1 MGILFMSDAQPGS
14 AKGVI
19 AYLIL
24 AFGIAWG
31 FWEWL
36 LPNSAAS
43 NLSRFEIYA
52 LPGAFAPAI
61 ATFIVRK
68 WITREGFADAGL
80 GLHLDKWRYYLIA
93 WFLPLGVVAF
103 IVAGTILLGL
113 GYPDFSML
121 KALTSL
127 APHAKISPAVA
138 HWAQYVVPLQLCVTA
153 VVATPILFGEEF
165 GWRGYLQLR
174 VFPHHPTLAAIVTGI
189 IWGLW
194 HLFCVG
200 AVLVSII
207 FGWLRE
213 RSGSVWVTS
222 LAHSATNAV
231 GGSLMVLW
239 FPTLSKGSVVSY
251 LGVLGWIPLG
261 LLCLWIVA
269 SRANAAAAEQP
280 A

>member
-1 MGILFMSDAQPGS
+1 
-14 AKGVI
+14 
-19 AYLIL
+19 
-24 AFGIAWG
+24 
-31 FWEWL
+31 
-36 LPNSAAS
+36 
-43 NLSRFEIYA
+43 
-52 LPGAFAPAI
+52 
-61 ATFIVRK
+61 
-68 WITREGFADAGL
+68 
-80 GLHLDKWRYYLIA
+80 
-93 WFLPLGVVAF
+93 
-103 IVAGTILLGL
+103 
-113 GYPDFSML
+113 
-121 KALTSL
+121 
-127 APHAKISPAVA
+127 
-138 HWAQYVVPLQLCVTA
+138 
-153 VVATPILFGEEF
+153 
-165 GWRGYLQLR
+165 
-174 VFPHHPTLAAIVTGI
+174 VTGI

-194 HLFCVG
+194 HLPVILRGYEMSGNPVFVTAVFCVG

>member
-52 LPGAFAPAI
+52 LQGAFAPAI

-138 HWAQYVVPLQLCVTA
+138 HWAQYVVPLQLCVTDL
-153 VVATPILFGEEF
+153 V
-165 GWRGYLQLR
+165 WRGIRLARLSPATR
-174 VFPHHPTLAAIVTGI
+174 VPAPPDIGGHRDRHHL
-189 IWGLW
+189 
-194 HLFCVG
+194 
-200 AVLVSII
+200 
-207 FGWLRE
+207 
-213 RSGSVWVTS
+213 GSV
-222 LAHSATNAV
+222 ASAGDFAR
-231 GGSLMVLW
+231 L
-239 FPTLSKGSVVSY
+239 
-251 LGVLGWIPLG
+251 
-261 LLCLWIVA
+261 
-269 SRANAAAAEQP
+269 
-280 A
+280 